1 MKCDRYNEIINEL
14 YENYLNN
21 RTLLTYSPN
30 LDVQPDYDEPMSKD
44 MFIYGL
50 KTNKEFSE
58 MWGLKI
64 EELTFKQEEQ
74 LKQQLEN

>member
-1 MKCDRYNEIINEL
+1 
-14 YENYLNN
+14 
-21 RTLLTYSPN
+21 
-30 LDVQPDYDEPMSKD
+30 MSKD